1 VPKLEIFSRLKR
13 PGWEVFGNQVEYD
26 LLSGEDLYGQNARA
40 MPPATESDHGK

>member
-26 LLSGEDLYGQNARA
+26 LLSGEDLYGQNAELSHEEGEIK
-40 MPPATESDHGK
+40 P